1 MVPKIGSLDSLS
13 IVWALGQRLEKWAL
27 ISELGVKHF
36 LWGKKERAFFSCS
49 LQKRCN
55 DFHDLFFNVPIF
67 AQGLLERY

>member
-36 LWGKKERAFFSCS
+36 LWGKKNAPF
-49 LQKRCN
+49 L
-55 DFHDLFFNVPIF
+55 LFPTEKMQRFP
-67 AQGLLERY
+67 